1 MVVFDIVTANALKI
15 KVCEALGLDPN
26 EVSRIV
32 IDISA
37 EHSPLMVDVT
47 LVGGLRLLDIKWP
60 LNAMVVR
67 VNEESIADE
76 S

>member
-26 EVSRIV
+26 AVSRIV

-37 EHSPLMVDVT
+37 EHAPLMVDVT
-47 LVGGLRLLDIKWP
+47 LVGGLRFLDIKWP
-60 LNAMVVR
+60 LNAMAVR